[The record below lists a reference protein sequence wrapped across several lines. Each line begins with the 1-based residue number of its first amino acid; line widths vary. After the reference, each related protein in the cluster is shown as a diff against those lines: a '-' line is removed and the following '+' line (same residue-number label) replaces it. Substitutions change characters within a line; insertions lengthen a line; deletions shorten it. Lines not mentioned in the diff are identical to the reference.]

1 MPKAFTALP
10 SIANPVIDFTVAS
23 LLPPLSGVTAEAMPF
38 DAHTPPG
45 LSVLSQVI
53 LRI

>member
-23 LLPPLSGVTAEAMPF
+23 LLPSLSTVSAEAVQF
-38 DAHTPPG
+38 DVHTPPG
-45 LSVLSQVI
+45 LSVLSSMI